1 MKFDTDK
8 KKFLLEKSRTF
19 CMVPWIT
26 IHTKPVGDAMPCCI
40 ANPEFIV
47 GTSHKQSL
55 MEIVNSP
62 LMNRLRLDMLNER
75 ESKPCVSC
83 YKHEDEGIHTF
94 RNTVNKEYGQ
104 YFTESLKDTKPDGS
118 LKNFK
123 MRYFDIRFDNICNFK
138 CRTCGSEFSSQ
149 WAKENRR
156 YDKNLPILWHSG
168 HGKNDLLKE
177 ILTHVDHI
185 DLAYFAGGEP
195 LITEE
200 HYILLEEM
208 IRKNKTDVILR
219 YNTNASNLKFKDFDI
234 LSLWKNF
241 KRIELSCSVDH
252 YGSRAEYIR
261 HGTNWGE
268 VESNLLLFRKLD
280 FVDFQINTVL
290 SIFNFMTLHKFYE
303 YMINMGLIKPS
314 DWYHSLY
321 LAVNPSH
328 YSSTSLPRL
337 LKKRIKN
344 KHLRFLDYCEG
355 TLLERLIKDAVNFTN
370 EQDTWE
376 ENKETFWRH
385 TKSIDVIRGESFLKT
400 FPELKDLEDL

>member
-1 MKFDTDK
+1 MKNKT
-8 KKFLLEKSRTF
+8 FLLQQSKVF
-19 CMVPWIT
+19 CMFPWLHLNVT
-26 IHTKPVGDAMPCCI
+26 PKGDIYPCCSNDYSDPI
-40 ANPEFIV
+40 DNTANTTLLKAINHPKMKE
-47 GTSHKQSL
+47 
-55 MEIVNSP
+55 
-62 LMNRLRLDMLNER
+62 LRINMLNEKP
-75 ESKPCVSC
+75 SKICEFC
-83 YKHEDEGIHTF
+83 YKHEQAGPHSF
-94 RNTVNKEYGQ
+94 RNYSKDNFAK
-104 YFTESLKDTKPDGS
+104 YFDQLVPQTEEDGS
-118 LKNFK
+118 ISDFK
-123 MRYFDIRFDNICNFK
+123 MRYFDIRFSNICNFK

>member
-1 MKFDTDK
+1 MKNKT
-8 KKFLLEKSRTF
+8 FLLQQSKVF
-19 CMVPWIT
+19 CMFPWLHLNVT
-26 IHTKPVGDAMPCCI
+26 PKGDIYPCCSNDYSDPI
-40 ANPEFIV
+40 DNTANTTLLEAINHPKMKE
-47 GTSHKQSL
+47 
-55 MEIVNSP
+55 
-62 LMNRLRLDMLNER
+62 LRINMLNEKP
-75 ESKPCVSC
+75 SKICEFC
-83 YKHEDEGIHTF
+83 YKHEQAGPHSF
-94 RNTVNKEYGQ
+94 RNYSKDNFAK
-104 YFTESLKDTKPDGS
+104 YFDQLVPQTEEDGS
-118 LKNFK
+118 ISDFK
-123 MRYFDIRFDNICNFK
+123 MRYFDIRFSNICNFK

-241 KRIELSCSVDH
+241 KRIELSCSIDH

>member
-1 MKFDTDK
+1 MKNKT
-8 KKFLLEKSRTF
+8 FLLQQSKVF
-19 CMVPWIT
+19 CMFPWLHLNVT
-26 IHTKPVGDAMPCCI
+26 PKGDIYPCCSNDYSDPI
-40 ANPEFIV
+40 DNTANTTLLEAINHPKMKE
-47 GTSHKQSL
+47 
-55 MEIVNSP
+55 
-62 LMNRLRLDMLNER
+62 LRINMLNEKP
-75 ESKPCVSC
+75 SKICEFC
-83 YKHEDEGIHTF
+83 YKHEQAGPHSF
-94 RNTVNKEYGQ
+94 RNYSKDNFAK
-104 YFTESLKDTKPDGS
+104 YFDQLVPQTEEDGS
-118 LKNFK
+118 ISDFK
-123 MRYFDIRFDNICNFK
+123 MRYFDIRFSNICNFK

>member
-1 MKFDTDK
+1 MFPWLHLNVTPKGDIYPCCSNDYSDPIDNTANTT
-8 KKFLLEKSRTF
+8 LLEAINHPK
-19 CMVPWIT
+19 M
-26 IHTKPVGDAMPCCI
+26 K
-40 ANPEFIV
+40 E
-47 GTSHKQSL
+47 
-55 MEIVNSP
+55 
-62 LMNRLRLDMLNER
+62 LRINMLNEKP
-75 ESKPCVSC
+75 SKICEFC
-83 YKHEDEGIHTF
+83 YKHEQAGPHSF
-94 RNTVNKEYGQ
+94 RNYSKDNFAK
-104 YFTESLKDTKPDGS
+104 YFDQLVPQTEEDGS
-118 LKNFK
+118 ISDFK
-123 MRYFDIRFDNICNFK
+123 MRYFDIRFSNICNFK